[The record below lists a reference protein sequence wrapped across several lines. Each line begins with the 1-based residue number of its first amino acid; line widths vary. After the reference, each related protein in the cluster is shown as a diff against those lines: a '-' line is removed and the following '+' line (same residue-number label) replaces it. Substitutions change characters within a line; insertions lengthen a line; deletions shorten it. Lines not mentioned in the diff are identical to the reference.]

1 MQRLVTVE
9 GMHLFHRCRAAA
21 RAHPYWAD
29 GLMAVVLYV
38 VTVVALPPHPVLKDW
53 SGLHPRL
60 VLGIAGVTVFAPL
73 IWRRRY
79 PVAVLG
85 ISVAATIGYMVIGPV
100 RGPILLGATVAVYT
114 VCATVERR
122 LAQGV
127 GWLSV
132 LALGITSW
140 DRSPEAWNKSVNAIV
155 FAWIALAVA
164 VGEAVRSRR
173 AFVAA
178 IEERALRAEHT
189 REQEARRRVAE
200 ERMRIARELHDIV
213 GHHIALINIQAGVA
227 SHLLDSQPE
236 QARAAL
242 AHVRE
247 AGRSALSEL
256 NATVSVLRQGD
267 ETDAPTEP
275 TPGLH
280 QLDAL
285 LDSFDRAGLHVERV
299 QEGEPRAVPTA
310 VDLTAYRIVQES
322 LTNVRKHAGT
332 SSASLRL
339 TYRRDG
345 LGIEVEDSGPGAA
358 EPVGGSGYGL
368 IGMRER
374 AASVGG
380 TFRAG
385 PGADG
390 GFRVRVDLPLARV
403 PRPAGSIE
411 GRGLTDTTATA
422 VRSTA
427 NGYA

>member
-1 MQRLVTVE
+1 
-9 GMHLFHRCRAAA
+9 MHLFDRCRAAA
-21 RAHPYWAD
+21 RTHPYWAD
-29 GLMAVVLYV
+29 GLMAVVLYA
-38 VTVVALPPHPVLKDW
+38 VTMFNLPLDPVLREW

-60 VLGIAGVTVFAPL
+60 VLGVAGVPVFLPL
-73 IWRRRY
+73 VWRRRY
-79 PVAVLG
+79 PVAVLAVT
-85 ISVAATIGYMVIGPV
+85 VAATIGYMVIGPV

-122 LAQGV
+122 LAQAV

-140 DRSPEAWNKSVNAIV
+140 DRSTEAWNKSVNAIV

-227 SHLLDSQPE
+227 SHLLDSRPD

-285 LDSFDRAGLHVERV
+285 LESFDRAGLHVDRV
-299 QEGEPRAVPTA
+299 EEGEPTNVPTA

-390 GFRVRVDLPLARV
+390 GFRVRVELPLARV
-403 PRPAGSIE
+403 PRPAGSRD
-411 GRGLTDTTATA
+411 GGSGANSTSTSTSTTATANA

-427 NGYA
+427 NGYV